1 MNTWKDLL
9 SNQIDPKLAQDIDVF
24 ETQIELKKQGK
35 VEDKLFAET
44 RLRRGAYGQRYDNG
58 QRHDGIAAQTLTFP
72 SKEITKGP
80 ETMWDA
86 PGMLRIKIPYG
97 GLSADQMDILADLAE
112 EYSDS
117 ISHITTRQDI
127 QLHYIHID
135 DTPTIMRRLASV
147 GITTQE
153 ACGNSVRNVT
163 ACPIAGI
170 CREQVFDVTPYAKAC
185 SQFLLGHPDAQDFG
199 RKVKPAFSGCAG
211 NACGLVS
218 IHDLGFIARTR
229 LENGVVERGFE
240 MYVGGGLGAVPYPA
254 KLFDSFVSETEIL
267 PLSQAICRVF
277 GRLGEKKNRS
287 RARLKFLVDQLGIE
301 EFRRLVQEE
310 RKILTHDPAWTE
322 YLNTISD
329 YEDHPLKPSTIDPI
343 DSKNDPDFEA
353 WRATNVYVQRQPGYI
368 AATVT
373 LPLGDISSYQLR
385 QLAAISRRYIGDQVR
400 ATVDQNLILRWVN
413 EADLA
418 NLYKDLKALNLGAPG
433 AGTIVDVTACPGTDT
448 CKLGIASSRGL
459 ASELY
464 ARLAAK
470 SQEFNGAIRGL
481 HIKIS
486 GCFNS
491 CAQHHLAD
499 LGFYGVSRKVK
510 GITVPHFRVVL
521 GGQWENNGGSYGLT
535 IGAVPSRN
543 IPEFITRITDQYL
556 KERQKEESFLDY
568 TQRIGKKA
576 LKVLVDEVAVVPSY
590 EEDSSYYS
598 DWHDPREFS
607 ISDIGRGECAGEVV
621 SRADFDLQS
630 AERIYFEAQ
639 LKFDDS
645 EFKAADEKAFAAMLE
660 AAKGLI
666 RTQNL
671 DITDDPDAIVEQFRK
686 RFYDTGLIQDKYAGG
701 KFAQYIFQ
709 RHADKNRQF
718 TQEGARHLIE
728 EAQLFLEAVYACHSR
743 LLEQPVAPLG
753 LLGAAGTTPQLRL

>member
-400 ATVDQNLILRWVN
+400 ATVDQNLILRWIN

>member
-9 SNQIDPKLAQDIDVF
+9 SERIDPKLAQEIEIF
-24 ETQIELKKQGK
+24 ETQIALKRQGK

-58 QRHDGIAAQTLTFP
+58 QRHDGIAPQTLAFP
-72 SKEITKGP
+72 SKQITKGP

-97 GLSADQMDILADLAE
+97 GLTADQMDVLADVAE
-112 EYSDS
+112 EYSDA
-117 ISHITTRQDI
+117 INHITTRQDI
-127 QLHYIHID
+127 QLHYIHIE

-147 GITTQE
+147 GITTRE
-153 ACGNSVRNVT
+153 ACGNTVRNVT
-163 ACPIAGI
+163 ACPIAGV
-170 CREQVFDVTPYAKAC
+170 CRDQTFDVTPYAKAC
-185 SQFLLGHPDAQDFG
+185 SEFLLGHPDAQDFG
-199 RKVKPAFSGCAG
+199 RKLKPAFSGCAD
-211 NACGLVS
+211 NACGLVN

-229 LENGVVERGFE
+229 QQNGVVEHGFE
-240 MYVGGGLGAVPYPA
+240 MYVGGGLGTVPYPA
-254 KLFDSFVSETEIL
+254 KLFDAFVPDTEIL
-267 PLSQAICRVF
+267 PLSQTICRVF
-277 GRLGEKKNRS
+277 SRLGEKRNRN

-301 EFRRLVQEE
+301 EFRRLVLEE
-310 RKILTHDPAWTE
+310 RKVLPHDPTWTD
-322 YLNTISD
+322 YLKAIPD
-329 YEDHPLKPSTIDPI
+329 YEEHPLKPSNGGSIGTT
-343 DSKNDPDFEA
+343 NDPDFEA
-353 WRATNVYVQRQPGYI
+353 WRATNVYVQRQAGYV

-373 LPLGDISSYQLR
+373 LPLGDISSYQFR
-385 QLAAISRRYIGDQVR
+385 QLAAISRHYVGDHVR
-400 ATVDQNLILRWVN
+400 ATVDQNLIFRWVS

-418 NLYKDLKALNLGAPG
+418 DLYQDLKALGLGAPG

-470 SQEFNGAIRGL
+470 SQEFDGAIRGL

-491 CAQHHLAD
+491 CAQHHLGD
-499 LGFYGVSRKVK
+499 LGFYGVGRKVK

-521 GGQWENNGGSYGLT
+521 GGQWEHNGGSLGLT
-535 IGAVPSRN
+535 IGAVPSRR
-543 IPEFITRITDQYL
+543 IPDFITLITDRYL
-556 KERQKEESFLDY
+556 KERLKEESFLDY
-568 TQRIGKKA
+568 TQRIGKTA
-576 LKVLVDEVAVVPSY
+576 LKALVDEMAVVPSY
-590 EEDSSYYS
+590 EEDSSFYS

-607 ISDIGRGECAGEVV
+607 ITDIGRGECAGEVV
-621 SRADFDLQS
+621 SRADFDLQA
-630 AERIYFEAQ
+630 AERIYFESQ
-639 LKFDDS
+639 LSFDDG
-645 EFKAADEKAFAAMLE
+645 EYQAADEKAFAAMLE

-671 DITDDPDAIVEQFRK
+671 DITDDPDAIIEQFRI

-701 KFAQYIFQ
+701 KFAQYLFQ
-709 RHADKNRQF
+709 RYADKDRPF
-718 TQEGARHLIE
+718 TQESARHLIE

-743 LLEQPVAPLG
+743 LLEQPAAPLG
-753 LLGAAGTTPQLRL
+753 LLGAAGAPPQLRI